1 MAASALMNPQLFVMV
16 TGGIG
21 LEMAVVLTAAVL
33 IFSFATGMLSYAIPE
48 RFMVKKSLELY
59 DDGGTKIIN
68 REKKLFAVKQYVI
81 NSVKNF
87 KYVGIFVLIGIL
99 IGAAAELY
107 MPQSVTY
114 YALRAGRIPTIL
126 SGALLGIPMYMCGGG
141 AIPFVSGAILGN
153 GLGKGTA
160 LAFLLVGPATRPA
173 PLIAM
178 AALFTPLF
186 LVGYCVF
193 LIISAVLMG
202 FVYV

>member
-1 MAASALMNPQLFVMV
+1 MV

-21 LEMAVVLTAAVL
+21 IEMALVLTAAVF

-48 RFMVKKSLELY
+48 RFMVRKGLELY
-59 DDGGTKIIN
+59 EDGGTKIIN
-68 REKKLFAVKQYVI
+68 REKKLFGVKQYLI

-87 KYVGIFVLIGIL
+87 KYIGIFLLIGIL

-107 MPQSVTY
+107 IPNSFTY
-114 YALRAGRIPTIL
+114 YALRAGRVPTIL
-126 SGALLGIPMYMCGGG
+126 AGALLGIPMYMCGGG

-193 LIISAVLMG
+193 LVISAVLMG
-202 FVYV
+202 VIYV

>member
-1 MAASALMNPQLFVMV
+1 
-16 TGGIG
+16 
-21 LEMAVVLTAAVL
+21 
-33 IFSFATGMLSYAIPE
+33 
-48 RFMVKKSLELY
+48 
-59 DDGGTKIIN
+59 
-68 REKKLFAVKQYVI
+68 
-81 NSVKNF
+81 
-87 KYVGIFVLIGIL
+87 
-99 IGAAAELY
+99 
-107 MPQSVTY
+107 
-114 YALRAGRIPTIL
+114 
-126 SGALLGIPMYMCGGG
+126 MYMCGGG